1 MKQQSKYAFSICKL
15 LSVSGMFAIAS
26 RCCYQKKTKY
36 KYYEWPADQI
46 WFHVISIDFR
56 TCESSRVRVVQPFG
70 ALSMAFRFM
79 SRSRNKRAESGTSFC
94 VFSANSFSALSPC
107 RQKGIKFRELW
118 LFTDPKTTIYKGYA
132 KSFRALTSLTSL
144 VHRKMDRT

>member
-1 MKQQSKYAFSICKL
+1 MRFPFANFCQFLGCWQL
-15 LSVSGMFAIAS
+15 LPGVATK
-26 RCCYQKKTKY
+26 KKTKY

-79 SRSRNKRAESGTSFC
+79 SRSRSKRAESGTSFC